1 MKNGETFGEV
11 ERGLA
16 NETLRSL
23 SGLAELANRARKIAN
38 VFLSRFC
45 VLGSLGEVGGWGESR
60 RGRRGEHCGR
70 FVMLMVFAGLRS
82 TLWVLDLVK
91 GAGM

>member
-1 MKNGETFGEV
+1 MKNGETFGEL

-38 VFLSRFC
+38 VFLSCFC
-45 VLGSLGEVGGWGESR
+45 VLWSLGEVGGWG
-60 RGRRGEHCGR
+60 RGADVEDEATIVG
-70 FVMLMVFAGLRS
+70 
-82 TLWVLDLVK
+82 VLLC
-91 GAGM
+91 